1 MAGYRPMKSVA
12 GVVEDHS
19 SESNMCAYLAV
30 GVWHPWV
37 VRRDGAFVRRLWP
50 TVRRALDYVV
60 SMQLSFGGIAWSQEW
75 NDGAP
80 AKVNE
85 EALLAG
91 SSSIYQAIRSRS
103 EERRVGKECVSTCRS
118 RGSPAHENKNIENK
132 GQ

>member
-30 GVWHPWV
+30 GVWHHWL
-37 VRRDGAFVRRLWP
+37 VRRDVAFVRRLWP

-75 NDGAP
+75 NDGAT
-80 AKVNE
+80 AKLNE
-85 EALLAG
+85 AALTAG
-91 SSSIYQAIRSRS
+91 TSRISHPLHARAAI
-103 EERRVGKECVSTCRS
+103 
-118 RGSPAHENKNIENK
+118 PPPPPHPPPHAPPPPP
-132 GQ
+132 